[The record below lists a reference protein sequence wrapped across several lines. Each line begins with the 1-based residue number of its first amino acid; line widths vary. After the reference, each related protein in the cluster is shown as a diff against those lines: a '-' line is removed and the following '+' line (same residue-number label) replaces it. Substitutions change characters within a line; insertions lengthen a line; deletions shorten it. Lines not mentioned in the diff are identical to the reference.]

1 MMFKYG
7 LMAVSCSM
15 ALGAAQAMAAV
26 VGGGSSLPMKLYGT
40 AIGDGIFTT
49 SLPGFQPYIGRSSG
63 EGKAAFFSNDATK
76 LQLAAGTTIDYA
88 GSDSIVSL
96 TELTAY
102 NNSATVGRSSFGA
115 LIQIPV
121 AATTVAIPYHV
132 SGKTALNLSSAQ
144 LADIFSGKIPNW
156 NQVLFGDVRGPDLPV
171 KVIYR
176 TDGSGTTQI
185 LTTHLRAVKPAS
197 VPGNSINFATAVGF
211 NPVTNAPVG
220 STYIGVS
227 GSEAVAS
234 TVASTNGAIGY
245 ISPDFTDFD
254 NAAAVASVNGFLPAD
269 VNLQVTLD
277 TELPPTKPYSGKD
290 VTNPLDWVPTF
301 PNPPTG
307 YPIIGY
313 TNLILS
319 QCYKDQGDSIRIRAF
334 INRHYSGQNNS
345 AVTSHSLIP
354 LPAMWQSAVH
364 DTFYNANSAL
374 RVGNPDVCNGIGRP
388 L

>member
-1 MMFKYG
+1 MMLKYG
-7 LMAVSCSM
+7 LMAVSCGM

-40 AIGDGIFTT
+40 AIGDGILTA
-49 SLPGFQPYIGRSSG
+49 SYPGFQPYIGRSSG

-76 LQLAAGTTIDYA
+76 LRLAAGTAIDYA

-96 TELTAY
+96 AERDAY
-102 NNSATVGRSSFGA
+102 NSSATVGRASFGP

-132 SGKTALNLSSAQ
+132 SGKTALNLTSAQ
-144 LADIFSGKIPNW
+144 LADIFSGKIQSW
-156 NQVLFGDVRGPDLPV
+156 HQVLFDGVGGPYLPI

-185 LTTHLRAVKPAS
+185 LTTHLRTVKPAS

-211 NPVTNAPVG
+211 NPATNAPAG

-234 TVASTNGAIGY
+234 TVASTDGAIGY

-254 NAAAVASVNGFLPAD
+254 NAAVVASVNGFLPAGAI
-269 VNLQVTLD
+269 VQLTLD
-277 TELPPTKPYSGKD
+277 TELPPTHPSSGKNPA
-290 VTNPLDWVPTF
+290 NPLDWVPTF
-301 PNPPTG
+301 PNPSYG

-313 TNLILS
+313 TNMILS
-319 QCYKDQGDSIRIRAF
+319 QCYKDQGDTIRIRAF
-334 INRHYSGQNNS
+334 INSHYSGQNNS
-345 AVTSHSLIP
+345 AVTNHSFIP

-364 DTFYNANSAL
+364 DTFYNASSSL

>member
-40 AIGDGIFTT
+40 AIGDGILTA
-49 SLPGFQPYIGRSSG
+49 SYPGFQPYIGRSSA

-88 GSDSIVSL
+88 GSDSIVSIG
-96 TELTAY
+96 ELTAY
-102 NNSATVGRSSFGA
+102 NASATVGRASFGP

-132 SGKTALNLSSAQ
+132 SGKTALNLTSAA
-144 LADIFSGKIPNW
+144 LADIFSGKIQNWKDVVFDGVAGPN
-156 NQVLFGDVRGPDLPV
+156 LPV

-185 LTTHLRAVKPAS
+185 LTTYLSAVRRIS
-197 VPGNSINFATAVGF
+197 VPAYSSNFATAVGF
-211 NPVTNAPVG
+211 NPATNAPAG

-227 GSEAVAS
+227 GSADVAS
-234 TVASTNGAIGY
+234 TVANTDGAIGY

-254 NAAAVASVNGFLPAD
+254 NAAVVASVNGFLPAD
-269 VNLQVTLD
+269 ANVRVTLD
-277 TELPPTKPYSGKD
+277 TELPPNLPASGKNPA
-290 VTNPLDWVPTF
+290 NPLDWVPTF
-301 PNPPTG
+301 PNPSNG

-319 QCYKDQGDSIRIRAF
+319 QCYKDPADTIRIRAF
-334 INRHYSGQNNS
+334 INSHYSGQNNS
-345 AVTSHSLIP
+345 AVTSHSFIP
-354 LPAMWQSAVH
+354 LPAMWLSGVH
-364 DTFYNANSAL
+364 STFYNASSAL
-374 RVGNPDVCNGIGRP
+374 SVGNPDVCNGIGRP